1 MLTMTIGTM
10 YEVYYV
16 PKILLDIL
24 YPYLIFPHTMLLDR
38 KQKYSYFT
46 EEETETV
53 KEHLTQGHM
62 NGVRQN

>member
-16 PKILLDIL
+16 PKILLDSL

-53 KEHLTQGHM
+53 KEHLT
-62 NGVRQN
+62 